1 MLARAHTRR
10 YLNLGTCA
18 GGGSN
23 DGAFALQSTKER
35 RGDKWRHSC
44 YRCKTLWLSLRYG
57 LRNARVSATLE
68 HGTTEAATAAL
79 SLLRHIDP
87 GSPCAQPSG
96 EKCSTRRA
104 APASHLP
111 CRHGGGRG
119 GHAAARA
126 HQYGWVAALRAAT
139 SDTDASAAQRPS
151 GASRRAPLR
160 KQGQGQEIGSGI
172 GLECVG
178 VRVGGCAA
186 RQPPPRRW
194 RGARVPIGCSS
205 STAAAHRAT
214 GGWRQ
219 RSGGT
224 PARVL
229 LPSADV
235 RSGGAIGVGRAAA
248 AWQQAAKRRAA
259 PNQHLVVDSC
269 GGYSPAARHGL
280 GIRHKLASDA
290 ASGRIGRR

>member
-1 MLARAHTRR
+1 MLNAPRRTGQPPAMPTRR
-10 YLNLGTCA
+10 RPRRACRRTCTPIWV
-18 GGGSN
+18 GGS
-23 DGAFALQSTKER
+23 
-35 RGDKWRHSC
+35 
-44 YRCKTLWLSLRYG
+44 
-57 LRNARVSATLE
+57 
-68 HGTTEAATAAL
+68 
-79 SLLRHIDP
+79 
-87 GSPCAQPSG
+87 
-96 EKCSTRRA
+96 
-104 APASHLP
+104 
-111 CRHGGGRG
+111 
-119 GHAAARA
+119 AAR
-126 HQYGWVAALRAAT
+126 RDE
-139 SDTDASAAQRPS
+139 DTDASAAQRPS

-235 RSGGAIGVGRAAA
+235 RSGGVIGVGRAAA

-269 GGYSPAARHGL
+269 GGCCSPAARHGL